1 LRVKTI
7 NGEKFMKYEDLEVWK
22 KARELVSDI
31 HSMTLEDLPKFEMY
45 ETGSQIRRSM
55 NSVRA
60 NIVEGYGRRC
70 YKQDFLHFLVYAESS
85 TDETIDHLE
94 SLYETGSL
102 KSKEKYQSLHERLV
116 ILGKML
122 NNLSK
127 KVKQEYRT

>member
-1 LRVKTI
+1 
-7 NGEKFMKYEDLEVWK
+7 MKYKDLEVWK
-22 KARELVSDI
+22 KAKDLVAEI
-31 HSMTLEDLPKFEMY
+31 HKMTLEDLPKYEMY

-70 YKQDFLHFLVYAESS
+70 YKQDFIHFLVYAESS

-94 SLYETGSL
+94 TLFETGSL
-102 KSKEKYQSLHERLV
+102 KSREKYNILHERLE

-122 NNLSK
+122 NSLIT
-127 KVKQEYRT
+127 KVRQDHRT

>member
-1 LRVKTI
+1 
-7 NGEKFMKYEDLEVWK
+7 MKYKDLEVWK
-22 KARELVSDI
+22 KARELVKDI
-31 HSMTLEDLPKFEMY
+31 HYMTLKDLPKFEIY

-94 SLYETGSL
+94 TLYETGSL
-102 KSKEKYQSLHERLV
+102 KSKEKYQNLHERLV

-122 NNLSK
+122 NSLIK
-127 KVKQEYRT
+127 KVKLDHRT

>member
-1 LRVKTI
+1 
-7 NGEKFMKYEDLEVWK
+7 MKYKELEVWR
-22 KARELVSDI
+22 KAKERVSDI
-31 HSMTLEDLPKFEMY
+31 HKMTLEDLPKFEMY

-55 NSVRA
+55 NSVRS

-70 YKQDFLHFLVYAESS
+70 YKQDFLHFLIYAESS

-102 KSKEKYQSLHERLV
+102 KSKEKYENLHERLV

-122 NNLSK
+122 NSLIK
-127 KVKQEYRT
+127 KVKQDHHS

>member
-1 LRVKTI
+1 MVKPI
-7 NGEKFMKYEDLEVWK
+7 NEENYMKYKDLEVWK
-22 KARELVSDI
+22 KAKELFSEI

-60 NIVEGYGRRC
+60 NIVEGFGRRC
-70 YKQDFLHFLVYAESS
+70 YKQDFLHFLIYAESS

-94 SLYETGSL
+94 TLFETGSL
-102 KSKEKYQSLHERLV
+102 KSKEKYLGLHERLI

-122 NNLSK
+122 NNLIK
-127 KVKQEYRT
+127 KVRQEHRT